1 MRISDWSSDVCS
13 SDLGGDKSFNKNHL
27 LNNDL
32 SLRTV
37 EPGASLGQLLL
48 GDPGTIRTCDLRLRR
63 ASLYPAEL
71 RGQLSHQGSQAGR
84 RHPTHR
90 TAIDRRSV
98 ESGKCVSVRVDIDG
112 RRDLKKKQTEQ

>member
-1 MRISDWSSDVCS
+1 MAPPARFERTTFP
-13 SDLGGDKSFNKNHL
+13 LGGDKSFNKNHL

-71 RGQLSHQGSQAGR
+71 RGQLSHQGEKAGR
-84 RHPTHR
+84 R
-90 TAIDRRSV
+90 RSEEHTYELQHLISISYPV
-98 ESGKCVSVRVDIDG
+98 
-112 RRDLKKKQTEQ
+112 